1 MSEFHSLDLVSQEPP
16 VIGRLPEHSLGFRV
30 PSLFRQ
36 IVALNGLGA
45 KVLCTIHGNSV
56 LIRQLRKTREMANV
70 KNQSVECQT
79 GHSYFQNRP
88 RWVAKPASTRAP
100 VLAPLGPKGTSRDL
114 KRGQPENC
122 G

>member
-45 KVLCTIHGNSV
+45 KVLCTIHDNSV
-56 LIRQLRKTREMANV
+56 LIRPNYAKRGKGRTLKISRSNV
-70 KNQSVECQT
+70 KPATPIFKT
-79 GHSYFQNRP
+79 GHDVSRNRP
-88 RWVAKPASTRAP
+88 VPGRRYW
-100 VLAPLGPKGTSRDL
+100 PL
-114 KRGQPENC
+114 
-122 G
+122 